1 MSNIWLVLSA
11 KRPRGCELIKS
22 SQCFHIVGI
31 LTQLTIIS
39 YNLQLH
45 PPFLQLGVVYAV
57 FHHPH
62 LWPLVR
68 HADRLAHK
76 VTSPTSTQRTS
87 LGPIRLDI
95 SCFFDFPEQ
104 TAGDPKKREPLE
116 RNEMIWSGLLLSP
129 QSVKS
134 NHHWQSL
141 GSSFRIENI
150 FQNQIMC
157 SSPSITAWF
166 WHIHIYLFFLGRL
179 KHMTGTGPPWP
190 ELDDNGSYSLRWCNE
205 SEFEPPGSLHH
216 RTVQE
221 SFVNTKALTKTHN
234 WTWISGKIGKVI
246 YFTTEK
252 DT

>member
-166 WHIHIYLFFLGRL
+166 WHIHIYLFFWVALNIWPAPVL
-179 KHMTGTGPPWP
+179 HDQSWMTMAATHFAGATKA
-190 ELDDNGSYSLRWCNE
+190 SSSLRVPYITE
-205 SEFEPPGSLHH
+205 LSKKASLTQKPWQKH
-216 RTVQE
+216 
-221 SFVNTKALTKTHN
+221 
-234 WTWISGKIGKVI
+234 
-246 YFTTEK
+246 TTELEYQAK
-252 DT
+252 

>member
-1 MSNIWLVLSA
+1 MPSSHVSSPQNHVHMSNIWLVLSA

-95 SCFFDFPEQ
+95 SCFFDFPNKLLE
-104 TAGDPKKREPLE
+104 TRKKGNLLK
-116 RNEMIWSGLLLSP
+116 EMKWYEVVYCSALS
-129 QSVKS
+129 QLNLIIIG
-134 NHHWQSL
+134 NHWAHRL
-141 GSSFRIENI
+141 G
-150 FQNQIMC
+150 
-157 SSPSITAWF
+157 
-166 WHIHIYLFFLGRL
+166 
-179 KHMTGTGPPWP
+179 
-190 ELDDNGSYSLRWCNE
+190 
-205 SEFEPPGSLHH
+205 
-216 RTVQE
+216 
-221 SFVNTKALTKTHN
+221 
-234 WTWISGKIGKVI
+234 
-246 YFTTEK
+246 
-252 DT
+252 